1 LYAAAYLA
9 ERAVLLTH
17 SRRKPILTRLGVT
30 IFGADNRHA
39 IDKARR
45 ELGYSPAVPVRE
57 GIRRAAAWYSGEF
70 ISPQPALAT
79 AGG

>member
-1 LYAAAYLA
+1 
-9 ERAVLLTH
+9 
-17 SRRKPILTRLGVT
+17 LTRLGVT

-57 GIRRAAAWYSGEF
+57 GIRRAAAWYSREF
-70 ISPQPALAT
+70 IRPEPALA
-79 AGG
+79 AVGG